1 MYQRILEN
9 DLKKLSRDWSVI
21 SVTGPRQSGK
31 TTLCKMAFP
40 DYDYVN
46 LEQPTT
52 RTLVLTDTMAYLEQ
66 FRHGVIIDEAQYVPE
81 VFSCLQVLADEY
93 PERRYILSGSS
104 DFLLMQNISQSLAG
118 RVAVRRLLPLS
129 LKELGKD
136 ADVLTD
142 ELMFRGFYPAVWS
155 TKRTPQDVYDS
166 YLSTYIQR
174 DVRQIVNV
182 GDLDSFQHFL
192 MACAARIGS
201 EWNAQ
206 AISNEV
212 AVSNVTVKRWMS
224 ILEASYTA
232 FCLHPYFRNIG
243 KRLSKTPKIYF
254 YDTGLVCQLLGI
266 TNVAQLQHHPL
277 RGAIFENMVVVD
289 MLKKRFN
296 NGQRNNLFFYRDK
309 SNKEVDV
316 LCEEANGLKAY
327 EIKSAQSVHPS
338 FFSSLDY
345 IQGLFGD
352 ELLSSAVIYNGQ
364 DILPSAYRAVLPF
377 NKLD

>member
-1 MYQRILEN
+1 MYKRILEN
-9 DLKKLSRDWSVI
+9 DLQKLSRDWSII

-40 DYDYVN
+40 DYDYIN
-46 LEQPTT
+46 LEQHAT
-52 RTLVLTDTMAYLEQ
+52 RMLVLTDTEAYLSQ
-66 FRHGVIIDEAQYVPE
+66 FQHGVIIDEAQHVPE

-93 PERRYILSGSS
+93 PDRRYILSGSS

-129 LKELGKD
+129 LAELGDD
-136 ADVLTD
+136 ATISAD

-155 TKRTPQDVYDS
+155 TQRTPQDVYDS

-174 DVRQIVNV
+174 DVRQITNV
-182 GDLDSFQHFL
+182 GDLDAFQHFL
-192 MACAARIGS
+192 MACAARVGS
-201 EWNAQ
+201 EWNSQ

-266 TNVAQLQHHPL
+266 TDVSQLQHHPL

-289 MLKKRFN
+289 MLKQRFN
-296 NGQRNNLFFYRDK
+296 EGKRNNLFFYRDK
-309 SNKEVDV
+309 SGKEVDV
-316 LCEEANGLKAY
+316 LCEEGNGLRAY
-327 EIKSAQSVHPS
+327 EIKSAQSIHPS

-345 IQGLFGD
+345 IQRLLGD
-352 ELLSSAVIYNGQ
+352 DLLSSAVIYNGQ
-364 DILPSAYRAVLPF
+364 DTLPSTFRSVLNF
-377 NKLD
+377 RNI